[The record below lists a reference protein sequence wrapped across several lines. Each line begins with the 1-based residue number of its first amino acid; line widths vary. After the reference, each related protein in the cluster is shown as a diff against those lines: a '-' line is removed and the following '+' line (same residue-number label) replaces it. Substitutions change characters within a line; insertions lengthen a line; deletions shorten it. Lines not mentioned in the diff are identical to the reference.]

1 MVRVSSLQAAV
12 LLSAVIAAG
21 CGSAKGAAQSTAKP
35 ESPAAVPVTVAAAVE
50 QPITRFIR
58 VTGTLEAEEQADVA
72 AEIQGRVVSTP
83 VERGTRVGQGADLIR
98 IAPAEAAAQAAEAEA
113 NAAQIESRLGLGD
126 GGAFDIDKVPEV
138 ANARASLTLAQGD
151 FDRAKMLFD
160 KKLLSQAEFD
170 QRTAQAEVS
179 RRQFDIARNGAVQQ
193 YQSLLAAQA
202 RVSLARKALADTV
215 VRAPFAGVVGERLV
229 SVGDYV
235 TRGTKVV
242 SVMRTSPLRLRL
254 TVPQQFSVEVG
265 MGRAVSLE
273 VDTAP
278 GKTYTGQVRYVSPAL
293 QADSRTLI
301 VEAVVANADGSLRPG
316 SFATAQIAQA
326 TSAPGVLAPAVALR
340 TVSGTSR
347 VFVVAGGRAEERLV
361 TTGQAVG
368 DFVEITAG
376 LKAGEQVAT
385 TNLSQ
390 LVDGVAVAPTSQP
403 SRGSSDPTP
412 GS

>member
-1 MVRVSSLQAAV
+1 MVRVPSLLV
-12 LLSAVIAAG
+12 LLVSAVAAAG
-21 CGSAKGAAQSTAKP
+21 CGSAKGASSATVKP
-35 ESPAAVPVTVAAAVE
+35 ESSAAVPVTVAAAVE
-50 QPITRFIR
+50 QPMTRFIR
-58 VTGTLEAEEQADVA
+58 VTGTLAAEEQADVA
-72 AEIQGRVVSTP
+72 AETQGRVVSTP
-83 VERGTRVGQGADLIR
+83 VERGTRVGVGADLIR

-113 NAAQIESRLGLGD
+113 NAAQIESRLGLAESA
-126 GGAFDIDKVPEV
+126 AFDIDNVPEV
-138 ANARASLTLAQGD
+138 ANARANLTLAQGD

-170 QRTAQAEVS
+170 QRSAQAEVA

-193 YQSLLAAQA
+193 FQSLLAARA

-235 TRGTKVV
+235 TRGTKVA
-242 SVMRTSPLRLRL
+242 SVMRTHPLRLQL

-265 MGRAVSLE
+265 VGRPVSLE

-278 GKTYTGQVRYVSPAL
+278 GRTYTGQVRYVSPAL
-293 QADSRTLI
+293 QTDSRTLI
-301 VEAVVANADGSLRPG
+301 VEAVVANADGGLRPG
-316 SFATAQIAQA
+316 SFATARIAQA
-326 TSAPGVLAPAVALR
+326 TNAPGILAPASAVR

-361 TTGQAVG
+361 TTGQTVG
-368 DFVEITAG
+368 ELVEITAG

-385 TNLSQ
+385 TNLTQ
-390 LVDGVAVAPTSQP
+390 LVDGVAVSTAARAPTTS
-403 SRGSSDPTP
+403 GS
-412 GS
+412 